1 MADILTP
8 AEARRLRLRNDWSLQ
23 YLANV
28 SEINKAYLSEFETG
42 QRSLPAD
49 SLQKLKDHLTQE
61 PPVGKATPKIVRLP
75 DGRSR
80 LIFIDPKTGSEEY
93 RPSIAHLKWTE
104 GDGTSYTMYLGEP

>member
-8 AEARRLRLRNDWSLQ
+8 AEARGLRQRNGWSLQ

-49 SLQKLKDHLTQE
+49 SLEKLKDLLTQ
-61 PPVGKATPKIVRLP
+61 PPVGRATPEIRLR
-75 DGRSR
+75 DGRLR
-80 LIFIDPKTGSEEY
+80 LVFIDPKSGSEQY
-93 RPSIAHLKWTE
+93 VPPAAHLKWTE
-104 GDGTSYTMYLGEP
+104 DDGTTYTMYLGEH